1 MYLMLIKTIFAFTL
15 LFLSINCF
23 SQSIVDAFSDSQE
36 ITTPANLFN
45 EDIIRIS
52 ESRRIIILTNAQDS
66 YAKGDFITILIDE
79 KPICRGLVAKMTGQ
93 IAAIKI
99 TKIYSLDIFNSLR
112 KGMTVQILRGDDSF
126 YRLKK
131 DEPVKDEF
139 KIDGEDELFDE
150 TTILSEDM
158 GEDERKGQIIKND
171 NLLSFG
177 IGLVDGYDE
186 AQQPAKNSQ
195 MNIAYAYQ
203 INTNIWVEAFYGT
216 NQIKGFPSDE
226 IDTVI
231 YNMTLRLKYA
241 VDAPFNIVIMPYFGF
256 QSISADSPGSQSS
269 AEVAKVDTLKES
281 RPIFGVT
288 LMRRIVPG
296 WFFKA
301 NLGMDI
307 LNGGL
312 ALEF

>member
-1 MYLMLIKTIFAFTL
+1 MLTKTFFAFII
-15 LFLSINCF
+15 LFLSTNCF

-36 ITTPANLFN
+36 ITTPANLVN

-52 ESRRIIILTNAQDS
+52 ESRRIIILTNSQDS

-79 KPICRGLVAKMTGQ
+79 KPICRALVAKTTGQ
-93 IAAIKI
+93 ISATKI

-112 KGMTVQILRGDDSF
+112 KGMTVQILRGDDSY
-126 YRLKK
+126 YRLQK
-131 DEPVKDEF
+131 DAPSKDEF
-139 KIDGEDELFDE
+139 KIEGEDELFDE

-158 GEDERKGQIIKND
+158 GDDERKGQIIKND

-186 AQQPAKNSQ
+186 AQKPSKNSQ

-203 INTNIWVEAFYGT
+203 INTNIWVEGFYGT
-216 NQIKGFPSDE
+216 NQIKGFPNED

-241 VDAPFNIVIMPYFGF
+241 VEAPFNSVIMPYFGY
-256 QSISADSPGSQSS
+256 QSISADSPGTQSK
-269 AEVAKVDTLKES
+269 EEITQVDTLKQS

-301 NLGMDI
+301 NFGMDI